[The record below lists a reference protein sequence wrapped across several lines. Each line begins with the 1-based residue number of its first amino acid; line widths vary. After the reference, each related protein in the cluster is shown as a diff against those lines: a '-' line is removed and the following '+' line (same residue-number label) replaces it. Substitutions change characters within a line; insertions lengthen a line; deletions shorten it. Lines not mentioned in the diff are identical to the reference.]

1 MLIVQYPQINR
12 MISILLL
19 LYERFA
25 FEVIDTRHHKVL
37 SNDESD
43 EWDKLLLPN
52 VNHRLLE
59 KKVKI
64 QKNTCPV

>member
-1 MLIVQYPQINR
+1 MLIIQYPHINR

-25 FEVIDTRHHKVL
+25 FEVIDTRPHKVL

-43 EWDKLLLPN
+43 E
-52 VNHRLLE
+52 
-59 KKVKI
+59 
-64 QKNTCPV
+64 